1 MFYGILRGVGSTGAA
16 VWRRLASFDVVRRG
30 SNLRGAVDFLPKAG
44 KFLENIEVPVVGRKS
59 ASLNTSI
66 T

>member
-1 MFYGILRGVGSTGAA
+1 MFHNTLRGVGSTGAA
-16 VWRRLASFDVVRRG
+16 VWRRLASFDVASKFEG
-30 SNLRGAVDFLPKAG
+30 GAVDFLQKAA
-44 KFLENIEVPVVGRKS
+44 KFLENIEVLDVGPKS